1 MIKIKI
7 WGTINL
13 QTSDLVESAIASIS
27 SDDEPVLIIL
37 NTPGGTLA
45 DSIAICDMLKAIP
58 NPIIT
63 LAIGECESAGA
74 MIFSCGTSRYI
85 AKDTIYMIHQPMSGT
100 FGEYQNAADC
110 EEKRNYL
117 AKLLNIYKKY
127 IIENSNIPKEKL
139 DYAFKNGNDLYLSY
153 KECLKYKVATKEFIS
168 WNKLYNNENINI
180 ADERVASFD
189 VLIPT
194 QSTEE

>member
-1 MIKIKI
+1 
-7 WGTINL
+7 
-13 QTSDLVESAIASIS
+13 
-27 SDDEPVLIIL
+27 
-37 NTPGGTLA
+37 
-45 DSIAICDMLKAIP
+45 
-58 NPIIT
+58 
-63 LAIGECESAGA
+63 
-74 MIFSCGTSRYI
+74 
-85 AKDTIYMIHQPMSGT
+85 MSGT